1 MKGDGNMKFVEKK
14 LKSKDFE
21 SLTKDLK
28 EAVKNENFAILS
40 EHDFGAIL
48 KSKGK
53 DLGKNAIVF
62 DICNASK
69 AHEILTLSPIEGINL
84 PCKIGI
90 FEEADGYHIAYLDPK
105 TIETK
110 DARLKSIFSEISKLL
125 EKIATDL
132 S

>member
-1 MKGDGNMKFVEKK
+1 MKVVEKK
-14 LKSKDFE
+14 IKVNDFE
-21 SLTKDLK
+21 SAKNNLRDL
-28 EAVKNENFAILS
+28 VKSENFAVLA

-69 AHEILTLSPIEGINL
+69 AHEILSISPIEGINL

-90 FEEADGYHIAYLDPK
+90 FQESDGYHVAYLDPK
-105 TIETK
+105 TIDVK
-110 DARLKSIFSEISKLL
+110 DERLKSIFKEISSIL
-125 EKIATDL
+125 EKVALEL
-132 S
+132 SEK

>member
-1 MKGDGNMKFVEKK
+1 MKFVEKK

-21 SLTKDLK
+21 SLKNALK
-28 EAVKNENFAILS
+28 EFVKQENFAILA
-40 EHDFGAIL
+40 EHDFGSIL

-53 DLGKNAIVF
+53 DIKKNAIVF

-69 AHEILTLSPIEGINL
+69 AQEILTISAIEGINL

-90 FEEADGYHIAYLDPK
+90 FEESDGYRVAYLDPK

-110 DARLKSIFSEISKLL
+110 EAKLKAIFDEISGVL
-125 EKIATDL
+125 EKIAVNL
-132 S
+132 SAGKR

>member
-1 MKGDGNMKFVEKK
+1 MKVVEKK
-14 LKSKDFE
+14 IKVNDFE
-21 SLTKDLK
+21 SAKNNLRDL
-28 EAVKNENFAILS
+28 VKSENFAVLA

-69 AHEILTLSPIEGINL
+69 AHEILSISPIEGINL

-90 FEEADGYHIAYLDPK
+90 FQESDGYHVAYLDPK
-105 TIETK
+105 TIDVK
-110 DARLKSIFSEISKLL
+110 DERLKSIFKEISSIL
-125 EKIATDL
+125 EKVALKL
-132 S
+132 SEK

>member
-1 MKGDGNMKFVEKK
+1 MKVVEKK
-14 LKSKDFE
+14 VKINDFE
-21 SLTKDLK
+21 SAKNNLRDL
-28 EAVKNENFAILS
+28 VKSENFAVLA

-69 AHEILTLSPIEGINL
+69 AHEILSISPIEGINL

-90 FEEADGYHIAYLDPK
+90 FEESDGYHVAYLDPK
-105 TIETK
+105 TIDVK
-110 DARLKSIFSEISKLL
+110 DERLKSIFKEISSIL
-125 EKIATDL
+125 EKVALEL
-132 S
+132 SEK

>member
-1 MKGDGNMKFVEKK
+1 MKVVEKK
-14 LKSKDFE
+14 IKINDFE
-21 SLTKDLK
+21 SARNNLK
-28 EAVKNENFAILS
+28 AIVKSENFAVLA

-69 AHEILTLSPIEGINL
+69 AHEILSISPIEGINL

-90 FEEADGYHIAYLDPK
+90 FEESDGYHVAYLDPK
-105 TIETK
+105 TIDVK
-110 DARLKSIFSEISKLL
+110 DERLKSIFKEISNVLEGMALKLS
-125 EKIATDL
+125 EE
-132 S
+132 

>member
-1 MKGDGNMKFVEKK
+1 MKVVERKIKVNDFKSTKGK
-14 LKSKDFE
+14 LK
-21 SLTKDLK
+21 DL
-28 EAVKNENFAILS
+28 VNSHNFAVLA

-69 AHEILTLSPIEGINL
+69 AHEILTISPIEGINL

-90 FEEADGYHIAYLDPK
+90 FEDSDGYHLAYLDPK
-105 TIETK
+105 TIETSDK
-110 DARLKSIFSEISKLL
+110 RLKSIFKEISGILEEISLKLS
-125 EKIATDL
+125 E
-132 S
+132 

>member
-1 MKGDGNMKFVEKK
+1 MKVVEKK
-14 LKSKDFE
+14 VKINDFE
-21 SLTKDLK
+21 SAKNNLRDL
-28 EAVKNENFAILS
+28 VKSENFAVLA

-69 AHEILTLSPIEGINL
+69 AHEILSISPIEGINL

-90 FEEADGYHIAYLDPK
+90 FQESDGYHVAYLDPK
-105 TIETK
+105 TIDVK
-110 DARLKSIFSEISKLL
+110 DERLKSIFKEISSIL
-125 EKIATDL
+125 EKVALEL
-132 S
+132 SEK